1 LHCRAFAL
9 SMQMLSERGVE
20 PQRGHH
26 PAQVVE
32 VAELQRDSPVAA
44 GDMNL
49 TAYCNTALALVG
61 EESE

>member
-1 LHCRAFAL
+1 
-9 SMQMLSERGVE
+9 MQMLSERGVE

-49 TAYCNTALALVG
+49 TADCNTAFALVG
-61 EESE
+61 KESG